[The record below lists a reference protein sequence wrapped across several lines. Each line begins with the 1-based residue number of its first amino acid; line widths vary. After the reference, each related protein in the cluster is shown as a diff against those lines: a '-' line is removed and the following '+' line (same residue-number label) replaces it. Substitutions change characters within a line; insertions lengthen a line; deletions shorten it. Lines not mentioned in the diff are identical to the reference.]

1 MARSLQLTCL
11 IAVCAAFCSPLPAQA
26 QFNPFEALF
35 GSPPRPPAGVPTGRQ
50 PPPYYQNDQY
60 QRSHPNE
67 QYQRSPDQQPYPN
80 QPDQPY
86 PPQANVPPG
95 YPPQANVPSGYPPR
109 ANVPPGYPPRAN
121 VPSDYQPPP
130 PAGYPPEANVQ
141 PGQPGIQSQPL
152 PPPTTAAI
160 DPRGPGAQP
169 QALPGLPPGQRQ
181 PPGMPG
187 DTSPQPGDE
196 VVAEPPAQKIVNKG
210 ALFSG
215 LDKITGRIINFDVS
229 IGETVQFGA
238 LQVTPRACY
247 TRPPT
252 ETPNTD
258 AFVEVDE
265 VTLQGEVK
273 RIFTGWM
280 FAASP
285 GLHGVEHPIYDV
297 WLSDCKSPPP
307 VTAAIEP
314 SVTAVAQPLKPPPL
328 PPRRPAQFR

>member
-1 MARSLQLTCL
+1 M
-11 IAVCAAFCSPLPAQA
+11 
-26 QFNPFEALF
+26 
-35 GSPPRPPAGVPTGRQ
+35 
-50 PPPYYQNDQY
+50 
-60 QRSHPNE
+60 
-67 QYQRSPDQQPYPN
+67 
-80 QPDQPY
+80 
-86 PPQANVPPG
+86 
-95 YPPQANVPSGYPPR
+95 
-109 ANVPPGYPPRAN
+109 
-121 VPSDYQPPP
+121 
-130 PAGYPPEANVQ
+130 
-141 PGQPGIQSQPL
+141 
-152 PPPTTAAI
+152 
-160 DPRGPGAQP
+160 
-169 QALPGLPPGQRQ
+169 
-181 PPGMPG
+181 
-187 DTSPQPGDE
+187 
-196 VVAEPPAQKIVNKG
+196 VAEPPAQKVVNKG

-297 WLSDCKSPPP
+297 WLSDCKSPPVVAAPELPP
-307 VTAAIEP
+307 VTQ
-314 SVTAVAQPLKPPPL
+314 TAQPAKPPV
-328 PPRRPAQFR
+328 PPKRPAQPRPTAAQTAPR